1 MEFSEIRFFRD
12 KEDFSLER
20 NDLICITNK
29 EYINK
34 NVLVLFYKKSDKK
47 ETKISTIFSKVGNM
61 MKSVNL
67 NFVMC
72 AVDNILG
79 LEKAF
84 HNIMSD
90 RDHPYNWVKNRPKV
104 EENESKFPFIL
115 LYRKGFPQSFY
126 EGNLDEKSFMEFCMN
141 ITVKLEN
148 TGNILSSSKEIKKQ
162 QWMEYRKKDKEEP
175 RGKAVY
181 DALLKI
187 DDYTLKLDD
196 SK

>member
-34 NVLVLFYKKSDKK
+34 NVIVLFYKKSDKK
-47 ETKISTIFSKVGNM
+47 ENKISTIFSKIGNM

-72 AVDNILG
+72 AVDVIPG
-79 LEKAF
+79 LEKEF
-84 HNIMSD
+84 HHIMTD
-90 RDHPYNWVKNRPKV
+90 RDHPYNWIKNRPTV

-148 TGNILSSSKEIKKQ
+148 TGTILSSSKEIKKQ

-175 RGKAVY
+175 KGKAVY

-187 DDYTLKLDD
+187 DDFALKLDD

>member
-1 MEFSEIRFFRD
+1 MEFSEIRFFKN

-29 EYINK
+29 EYMNK
-34 NVLVLFYKKSDKK
+34 NILVLFYKKSDKK
-47 ETKISTIFSKVGNM
+47 DNKIINIFNKVGNII
-61 MKSVNL
+61 KNVNL
-67 NFVMC
+67 NFIICSVES
-72 AVDNILG
+72 ITG

-84 HNIMSD
+84 QNIAND
-90 RDHPYNWVKNRPKV
+90 RDHPYHWIKNRPKYDD
-104 EENESKFPFIL
+104 ESKLPFIL

-126 EGNLDEKSFMEFCMN
+126 EGGFDEKSFMDFCMN

-148 TGNILSSSKEIKKQ
+148 NGTIFSSSKEIKKQ

-181 DALLKI
+181 DALMKAEEI
-187 DDYTLKLDD
+187 
-196 SK
+196 

>member
-1 MEFSEIRFFRD
+1 MEFSEIRFFKNKD
-12 KEDFSLER
+12 DFSLER

-29 EYINK
+29 EFINK

-47 ETKISTIFSKVGNM
+47 DSKIINVFNKIGNII
-61 MKSVNL
+61 KNVNL
-67 NFVMC
+67 NFIIC
-72 AVDNILG
+72 SIESIPG

-84 HNIMSD
+84 QSITND
-90 RDHPYNWVKNRPKV
+90 RDHPYHWIKNRPKYDD
-104 EENESKFPFIL
+104 ESKFPFIL

-126 EGNLDEKSFMEFCMN
+126 EGGFDEKSFMDFCMN

-148 TGNILSSSKEIKKQ
+148 NGSIISSSKEIKKQ

-181 DALLKI
+181 DALMEEI
-187 DDYTLKLDD
+187 
-196 SK
+196 

>member
-1 MEFSEIRFFRD
+1 
-12 KEDFSLER
+12 
-20 NDLICITNK
+20 
-29 EYINK
+29 
-34 NVLVLFYKKSDKK
+34 
-47 ETKISTIFSKVGNM
+47 
-61 MKSVNL
+61 
-67 NFVMC
+67 
-72 AVDNILG
+72 
-79 LEKAF
+79 
-84 HNIMSD
+84 MSD

-148 TGNILSSSKEIKKQ
+148 TGNIVSSSKEIKKQ

-175 RGKAVY
+175 KGKAVY

-187 DDYTLKLDD
+187 DDFALKLDD

>member
-1 MEFSEIRFFRD
+1 MEFSEIKFFKN

-34 NVLVLFYKKSDKK
+34 NVLVLFYKKFDKK
-47 ETKISTIFSKVGNM
+47 DNKIINIFNKVGNNI
-61 MKSVNL
+61 KNINL
-67 NFVMC
+67 NFVLC
-72 AVDNILG
+72 PIESIPG

-84 HNIMSD
+84 QNITND
-90 RDHPYNWVKNRPKV
+90 RDHPYHWIRNKPKL
-104 EENESKFPFIL
+104 EDDSKFPFIL

-126 EGNLDEKSFMEFCMN
+126 EGNIEEKSFMDFCMN

-148 TGNILSSSKEIKKQ
+148 NGTIFSSSKEIKKQ
-162 QWMEYRKKDKEEP
+162 QWIEFRKKDKEEP

-181 DALLKI
+181 DALMAEDEI
-187 DDYTLKLDD
+187 F
-196 SK
+196 

>member
-1 MEFSEIRFFRD
+1 MEFSEIKFFKN

-29 EYINK
+29 EYVNK

-47 ETKISTIFSKVGNM
+47 DNKIITIFNKVGNNI
-61 MKSVNL
+61 KNINL
-67 NFVMC
+67 NFVLC
-72 AVDNILG
+72 PIESISG

-84 HNIMSD
+84 QHITND
-90 RDHPYNWVKNRPKV
+90 RDHPYHWIRNKPKL
-104 EENESKFPFIL
+104 EDDSKFPFIL

-126 EGNLDEKSFMEFCMN
+126 EGNIEEKSFMDFCMN

-148 TGNILSSSKEIKKQ
+148 NGTIFSSSKEIKKQ
-162 QWMEYRKKDKEEP
+162 QWIEFRKKDKEEP

-181 DALLKI
+181 DALMAEDEIL
-187 DDYTLKLDD
+187 
-196 SK
+196 